1 MVGVY
6 KITNEA
12 NGKVYIG
19 QSIDMDERIKRHK
32 RDLENSRSFCR
43 ELQHD
48 YDKNPGNISFSIL
61 CECSVDELDDK
72 EKGYIEMYDSTN
84 PLNGYNK
91 RVWGNWM
98 TRTVS
103 SETRRKLS
111 DGKVGSKNPMYG
123 YHPTEEELA
132 ERSERM
138 KKHSAEISARMKG
151 RFAGEKHPMYGKHH
165 TEEAKEKM
173 SAAKIGKKPWI
184 AGKKHTEESLKKMSE
199 RRKGK
204 MVGSANCKSKAVM
217 CVETGIVYESQRIAS
232 RELNVNQSDISRSCK
247 TGKATKGMHFVEVEN
262 GLG

>member
-6 KITNEA
+6 KITNSA

-19 QSIDMDERIKRHK
+19 QSIDVDRRIMRHK
-32 RDLENSRSFCR
+32 KDLENGRSICK

-48 YDKNPGNISFSIL
+48 YDENQGGISFSVL

-72 EKGYIEMYDSTN
+72 EKGYIEEYDSTN
-84 PLNGYNK
+84 PLKGYNK

-111 DGKVGSKNPMYG
+111 DGKVGDKNPMYG

-165 TEEAKEKM
+165 TADAIAKM
-173 SAAKIGKKPWI
+173 SAARVGKSSGM
-184 AGKKHTEESLKKMSE
+184 AGRKHTEESLKKISE
-199 RRKGK
+199 HRKGK
-204 MVGSANCKSKAVM
+204 MVGSANHKSKAVM
-217 CVETGIVYESQRIAS
+217 CVETGTMYESQGIAA
-232 RELNVNQSDISRSCK
+232 RELGISQPDISESCRCGRS
-247 TGKATKGMHFVEVEN
+247 AKGFHFVFA
-262 GLG
+262 

>member
-1 MVGVY
+1 MTGVY
-6 KITNEA
+6 KITNNK

-19 QSIDMDERIKRHK
+19 QSIDMDKRIKRHK
-32 RDLENSRSFCR
+32 RDLENRRSICK

-48 YDKNPGNISFSIL
+48 YDENPNSISFSIL
-61 CECSVDELDDK
+61 CECSVDELDER
-72 EKGYIEMYDSTN
+72 EKGYIEEYDSTN
-84 PLNGYNK
+84 PLKGYNK

-111 DGKVGSKNPMYG
+111 DGKVGDKNPMYG

-165 TEEAKEKM
+165 TAEAKEKM
-173 SAAKIGKKPWI
+173 SAANIGRKPWI
-184 AGKKHTEESLKKMSE
+184 AGKKHTEETLKKISDH
-199 RRKGK
+199 RKGK
-204 MVGSANCKSKAVM
+204 MVGSSNHKSKAVM
-217 CVETGIVYESQRIAS
+217 CVETGIVYESQGIAA
-232 RELNVNQSDISRSCK
+232 RELLVVQSDISRSCI
-247 TGKATKGMHFVEVEN
+247 TGKATKGLHFVFA
-262 GLG
+262 